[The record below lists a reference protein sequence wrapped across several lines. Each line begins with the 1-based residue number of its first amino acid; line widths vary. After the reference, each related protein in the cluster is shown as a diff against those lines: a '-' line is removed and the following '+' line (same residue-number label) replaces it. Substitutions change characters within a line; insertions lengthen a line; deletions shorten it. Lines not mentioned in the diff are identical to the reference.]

1 MKGKR
6 ANRAVMRAATVAGL
20 VGALTWAVPAAAS
33 SAQACQRPPATAR
46 KPQAAD
52 TLPRAI
58 EQTSAV
64 IEGVVSRIEYEY
76 TEEEGPWTVVTL
88 SNTQTHLGKAPSEV
102 KIRQFGGPLPNGHR
116 LVVAELTEFIHGKRY
131 LVFLRNT
138 AWNLSPVVSQY
149 ALRVET
155 VGGRELLVND
165 EGQTVIGVG
174 QSGLE
179 FSSPLVPRPDVSGIS
194 PSQETANRPV
204 ATALALDR
212 TQLMG
217 LLKAEMSAR
226 GAHVGGEFFDCPAGE
241 FRWRR
246 VATMP
251 QGANTSPVIPSGPV
265 RGSSE
270 KDTSRPSPHR

>member
-1 MKGKR
+1 M
-6 ANRAVMRAATVAGL
+6 AVMRAAAVACL
-20 VGALTWAVPAAAS
+20 AGALAWAVPAAAS

-116 LVVAELTEFIHGKRY
+116 LVVAELTELFHGERY
-131 LVFLRNT
+131 LMFLRNT
-138 AWNLSPVVSQY
+138 AWNLSPIVSQY
-149 ALRVET
+149 ALRVEI
-155 VGGRELLVND
+155 VGGREFLVND
-165 EGQTVIGVG
+165 EGQAIIGLG
-174 QSGLE
+174 ESGLE
-179 FSSPLVPRPDVSGIS
+179 FSSPLFPRPDVSGIS
-194 PSQETANRPV
+194 PSQETATRPV
-204 ATALALDR
+204 AAALALDR
-212 TQLMG
+212 AQLIG
-217 LLKAEMSAR
+217 LLKAEVSTR
-226 GAHVGGEFFDCPAGE
+226 GARVGGEFFDCPAGE
-241 FRWRR
+241 FQWRR

-251 QGANTSPVIPSGPV
+251 HGANTSPATPAGPV
-265 RGSSE
+265 RSSPE
-270 KDTSRPSPHR
+270 RDISRPSPHR